1 MIICHQ
7 PSHSFFVESGQ
18 CHNVCKLVGN
28 NCSRRSVHK
37 RGDHLCQQVSPY
49 RPTMNAITVTALL
62 FLCHI
67 LLFYLRRR
75 ANWLPKSTRAP
86 LYGRSLVL
94 SELCYTV
101 VTDVIR
107 VPLVKAITDI
117 GLAELSLLQ
126 EYLVWERIKWRIFLS
141 LFLFIH
147 AK

>member
-1 MIICHQ
+1 
-7 PSHSFFVESGQ
+7 
-18 CHNVCKLVGN
+18 
-28 NCSRRSVHK
+28 
-37 RGDHLCQQVSPY
+37 
-49 RPTMNAITVTALL
+49 MNAITVTALL

-126 EYLVWERIKWRIFLS
+126 EYLV
-141 LFLFIH
+141 
-147 AK
+147 